1 MREALFMA
9 AVDLCLDCGVSTFEV
24 GEFAAWFGTNS
35 CHLSVDGMLCIGC
48 LETRLGRR
56 LRRADFTDVPLNWH
70 PRYMLNNSAR
80 LKQRLAASARPAPAV
95 PLSPPR
101 QPRPAPALL
110 KPGDPRMAA
119 ARA

>member
-24 GEFAAWFGTNS
+24 GEYYMVRDELWP
-35 CHLSVDGMLCIGC
+35 LSVDGMLCIGC

-80 LKQRLAASARPAPAV
+80 LKQRLAA
-95 PLSPPR
+95 
-101 QPRPAPALL
+101 
-110 KPGDPRMAA
+110 
-119 ARA
+119 